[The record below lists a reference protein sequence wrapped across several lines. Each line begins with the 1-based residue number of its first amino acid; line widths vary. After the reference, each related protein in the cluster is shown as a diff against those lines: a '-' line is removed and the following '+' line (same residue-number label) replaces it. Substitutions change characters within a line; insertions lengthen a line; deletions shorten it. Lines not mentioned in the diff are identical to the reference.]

1 MRLTR
6 RGRRSFEPIAEAAR
20 NVVVAARL
28 NMELY
33 DRFPESGE
41 RVALIRESEQE
52 GDRIT
57 AGLHRALTS
66 ALLTPVD
73 REDMLAVATALDDV
87 CDDIE
92 DCANALELYAVH
104 SVPERAR
111 EQARLLLLACE
122 RLSDAAERL
131 WKLPDLS
138 MEIADVFALEDEGD
152 RTRRDALARL
162 FAGGAD
168 PLDVVRTKSLHDGL
182 ERALDSTK
190 TAAQAMQSLVVQH
203 R

>member
-1 MRLTR
+1 VRLTR
-6 RGRRSFEPIAEAAR
+6 RGRRSFEPIAAAAR

-41 RVALIRESEQE
+41 RVALIRETEQE

-57 AGLHRALTS
+57 AGMHRALTK

-131 WKLPDLS
+131 WRLPDLS
-138 MEIADVFALEDEGD
+138 TEVADVFALEDEGD

-190 TAAQAMQSLVVQH
+190 AAAQAMQSLVVQH

>member
-1 MRLTR
+1 M
-6 RGRRSFEPIAEAAR
+6 
-20 NVVVAARL
+20 N
-28 NMELY
+28 
-33 DRFPESGE
+33 

-190 TAAQAMQSLVVQH
+190 AAAQAMQSLVVQH